1 MDVRGEF
8 MEITI
13 DRYIEELNKCMQ
25 MHPDYIEGHHV
36 KATYL
41 KRDVKLYD
49 AEDNKIEDSES
60 KAYSDCKV
68 QLELKYELAFKK

>member
-1 MDVRGEF
+1 

-13 DRYIEELNKCMQ
+13 DKYVDELNKCMQ

-36 KATYL
+36 KTTYL

-49 AEDNKIEDSES
+49 AEDNKIQGSLS
-60 KAYSDCKV
+60 KAYLDCKI
-68 QLELKYELAFKK
+68 QMELKYKLT

>member
-1 MDVRGEF
+1 

-13 DRYIEELNKCMQ
+13 DKYVEELNKCMQ

-36 KATYL
+36 KMTYL

-49 AEDNKIEDSES
+49 AEDNKIEASLS
-60 KAYSDCKV
+60 KAYLDCKV
-68 QLELKYELAFKK
+68 QMELKYKSAFKKQ

>member
-1 MDVRGEF
+1 

-49 AEDNKIEDSES
+49 AEDNKIKDSES
-60 KAYSDCKV
+60 NLS
-68 QLELKYELAFKK
+68 